1 MTTAPH
7 VSLWASP
14 GAYLLSCLPMSLSC
28 LPIGGVLP
36 RIVDMLADTMPAVS
50 AAAANCLHKI
60 SGLYIG
66 VQVSWYLD
74 IVVTSAR

>member
-1 MTTAPH
+1 M
-7 VSLWASP
+7 
-14 GAYLLSCLPMSLSC
+14 GLSC

-66 VQVSWYLD
+66 VQVSWVARYWLLPLD
-74 IVVTSAR
+74 RIADIAAVYRRVEQSVSGHM

>member
-1 MTTAPH
+1 M
-7 VSLWASP
+7 
-14 GAYLLSCLPMSLSC
+14 GLSC

-66 VQVSWYLD
+66 VQVSWEF
-74 IVVTSAR
+74 TSARYK

>member
-1 MTTAPH
+1 M
-7 VSLWASP
+7 
-14 GAYLLSCLPMSLSC
+14 
-28 LPIGGVLP
+28 LP

>member
-1 MTTAPH
+1 
-7 VSLWASP
+7 
-14 GAYLLSCLPMSLSC
+14 
-28 LPIGGVLP
+28 VLP

-66 VQVSWYLD
+66 VQASW
-74 IVVTSAR
+74 VGT

>member
-1 MTTAPH
+1 
-7 VSLWASP
+7 
-14 GAYLLSCLPMSLSC
+14 MSLSC

>member
-1 MTTAPH
+1 
-7 VSLWASP
+7 
-14 GAYLLSCLPMSLSC
+14 MSLSC

-66 VQVSWYLD
+66 VQVSWVSRYWLLPLYR
-74 IVVTSAR
+74 IGTRTSRLCIGV